1 MLDSL
6 EICRLLE
13 GNGCSRKYE
22 RAYAR
27 GYVHSGLEHPL
38 FVKHY
43 ATGRSVGRQPL
54 VLHPAYRK
62 SAH

>member
-1 MLDSL
+1 MLNSL

-13 GNGCSRKYE
+13 GNGCSGKYE

-27 GYVHSGLEHPL
+27 GYVHPGLEHPI

-43 ATGRSVGRQPL
+43 ATMTAFERLGLAREHVFRG
-54 VLHPAYRK
+54 
-62 SAH
+62 